1 MRTPGSR
8 NRATAD
14 KRKAILEGALELFL
28 QKGLAATT
36 LDSLCQA
43 LGIHRSSFYHL
54 FPSKEALAVELFQ
67 ASVEEIHQQIRQK
80 LAETEGVKAGLKAIV
95 SSYLLW
101 FQQHPQQGAFVWK
114 VTDSELMTQ
123 HIQPVRAQQRIF
135 VDSLIQWLEPYRTQ
149 GQVRSLNPSVLAALV
164 IGPARDFVRNRPD
177 PEEFTEAL
185 EILPEVAW
193 KAIALEV

>member
-8 NRATAD
+8 NRDTAD
-14 KRKAILEGALELFL
+14 KRKAILEGALDLFL
-28 QKGLAATT
+28 KRGLAATT

-43 LGIHRSSFYHL
+43 LGIHRSTFYHL

-80 LAETEGVKAGLKAIV
+80 LTHTKSAQEGLKSIV

-101 FQQHPQQGAFVWK
+101 FRQHPQQGAFVWK
-114 VTDSELMTQ
+114 VTDSELMNQ
-123 HIQPVRAQQRIF
+123 HIQPVRAQQRAF
-135 VDSLIQWLEPYRTQ
+135 MESLIDWLEPFRLRSE
-149 GQVRSLNPSVLAALV
+149 VRSLSPAMLAALV

-177 PEEFTEAL
+177 PEEFDEAL
-185 EILPEVAW
+185 EILPEAAW
-193 KAIALEV
+193 KAISS